1 MPKIQFSVAH
11 EHDKATAVEKLKS
24 FSTEMRSNLP
34 DGVSDVEESWSDDG
48 NLEFKISGMGMEISG
63 TLVPGDNDVRVDGN
77 LPFAALPFRG
87 MIESQ
92 LKTGIGDALS

>member
-11 EHDKATAVEKLKS
+11 SHDKATVVEKLKN

-34 DGVSDVEESWSDDG
+34 DGVSDVEESWSDEG
-48 NLEFKISGMGMEISG
+48 NLQFKISGMGMEISG
-63 TLVPGDNDVRVDGN
+63 TLVPSDNEVQLDGN

-92 LKTGIGDALS
+92 LKTGIEQALS

>member
-11 EHDKATAVEKLKS
+11 SHDKATVVEKLKN

-34 DGVSDVEESWSDDG
+34 DGVSDVEESWSDEG
-48 NLEFKISGMGMEISG
+48 NLQFKITGMGMEISG
-63 TLVPGDNDVRVDGN
+63 TLVPSDNEVQLDGI

-92 LKTGIGDALS
+92 LKTGIEQALS